1 MLFPNKMR
9 IIDST
14 ADTARAKE
22 LYFLNYANYWN
33 MRRNG
38 EYEEYVGYSIPD
50 TLEQEWSKTILD
62 ELVQKI
68 QSGEEVRR
76 VHDLAEVRTDE
87 SEILKRFQMLST
99 SKNSGEI
106 IDEVIKAESLFPP
119 HMFDKIVKTMMG
131 DTRQGDS
138 DRIRAEILLSDGL
151 PELGFQKKGNR
162 FLYLVKDDIIG
173 MIVLERPGDT
183 LYVRYAFMPLFL
195 PCHGFIQYSYGMS
208 LGSMYR
214 DLPTVCKASSD
225 EQAQVF
231 CDLALSH
238 IKQEILPF
246 LHEHSTA
253 ASLNALAKSPFNK
266 NRKYLFCDTGDRLCL
281 RFFSNLCCKDY
292 KDAIMTANKY
302 AAFVRRARSYTEAV
316 KEQRIT
322 PVGEVIAALDEG
334 NYNAVEQILRTN
346 REENLA
352 LYIEQ

>member
-1 MLFPNKMR
+1 MLFSNKMR
-9 IIDST
+9 VVDPPSDI
-14 ADTARAKE
+14 ARAKE
-22 LYFLNYANYWN
+22 LYFSNYANYQN
-33 MRRNG
+33 MMRNG
-38 EYEEYVGYSIPD
+38 EYEEYVRYSIPD
-50 TLEQEWSKTILD
+50 RLEQEWSKTILD

-76 VHDLAEVRTDE
+76 VHNLAEVRTDE
-87 SEILKRFQMLST
+87 SEILKRFQMIST
-99 SKNSGEI
+99 SQNAGEI
-106 IDEVIKAESLFPP
+106 INEVVKTESLFPP
-119 HMFDKIVKTMMG
+119 HLFDKIVKTMMG
-131 DTRQGDS
+131 DTQQGES

-238 IKQEILPF
+238 IKNEILPF
-246 LHEHSTA
+246 LCENSTA
-253 ASLNALAKSPFNK
+253 SSLNALVKSPFNK
-266 NRKYLFCDTGDRLCL
+266 NRKYLFCDAGDRLCL

-302 AAFVRRARSYTEAV
+302 AAFVRRAKSYTEAI
-316 KEQRIT
+316 KEQRT
-322 PVGEVIAALDEG
+322 SPVRKVISALDRG
-334 NYNAVEQILRTN
+334 DYDTVEQMLRTN